1 MSSDLYLA
9 CDIAKEK
16 GLPLVSRLTT
26 EDLKWTLASGSAT
39 ETVTFYIH
47 LKDGGLLFI
56 QLAHSNIGLSPTI
69 QTSARYVR
77 GDVHKFETAN
87 RSSRSFKLSAD
98 KLSVNLDGMSIQH
111 GKNQELAVDLTLKSI
126 QVKFQF
132 TPVES
137 GYKIGEGKTFFNKV
151 NSSNFICHKF
161 IPCGK
166 VTGTIHFD
174 GKDTELDGEG
184 IFIHAL
190 LGLKPHE
197 VASKCNLISFQS
209 EKAALS
215 MLQFETPKSYGCT
228 DVTQGSFVFNDE
240 LVAVTVDNTSRF
252 VATKLDADTK
262 YEVPTE
268 IKYIW
273 SGETLKKEK
282 FHAEMSVKPQ
292 FLIAK
297 IDVLSELPFL
307 LRKVIQT
314 LFTKPYVYQYYDN
327 ADVEVV
333 IGEEKIRFSGKAF
346 YECSF
351 LN

>member
-1 MSSDLYLA
+1 MSSALYLA

-16 GLPLVSRLTT
+16 GLPLASRLTT
-26 EDLKWTLASGSAT
+26 EDFKWTLASGSAT
-39 ETVTFYIH
+39 ETVTYYIH
-47 LKDGGLLFI
+47 LKDGGLLFV

-69 QTSARYVR
+69 QTSARYVS
-77 GDVHKFETAN
+77 GDIHKFETAN
-87 RSSRSFKLSAD
+87 HSSRSFKLSAD
-98 KLSVNLDGMSIQH
+98 RLSVNLDGMSIQH
-111 GKNQELAVDLTLKSI
+111 GKGNEMTVELSLKNI
-126 QVKFQF
+126 HVNFTF
-132 TPVES
+132 TPVDS

-151 NSSNFICHKF
+151 NSNNFICHKF
-161 IPCGK
+161 LPGGR
-166 VTGTIHFD
+166 VTGKIILN
-174 GKDTELDGEG
+174 GKESELAGDG

-197 VASKCNLISFQS
+197 AASKCNLISLQS
-209 EKAALS
+209 ENAALS
-215 MLQFETPKSYGCT
+215 MLQFETPRSYGSK
-228 DVTQGSFVFNDE
+228 DVTQGAFVYNNE
-240 LVAVTVDNTSRF
+240 LVAVTVDNTSSF
-252 VATKLDADTK
+252 VATKLDPDTK

-282 FHAEMSVKPQ
+282 FVAEMTVKPQ
-292 FLIAK
+292 FLLAK

-327 ADVEVV
+327 AEVQVV
-333 IGEEKIRFSGKAF
+333 IGEEKINFNGKAF

>member
-1 MSSDLYLA
+1 MSSALHLA

-16 GLPLVSRLTT
+16 GLPLVSKLTT
-26 EDLKWTLASGSAT
+26 DDLKWSLASGSAT

-47 LKDGGLLFI
+47 LREGGFLSV

-69 QTSARYVR
+69 QTSARYVK
-77 GDVHKFETAN
+77 GDIHKFESAN
-87 RSSRSFKLSAD
+87 RSSRSFKLSDD

-111 GKNQELAVDLTLKSI
+111 GKNREMVVDLALKSI
-126 QVKFQF
+126 SVHFQF
-132 TPVES
+132 VPVDC
-137 GYKIGEGKTFFNKV
+137 GYKIGEGKTFFNKI
-151 NSSNFICHKF
+151 NSNNFICHKF
-161 IPCGK
+161 YPSGK
-166 VTGTIHFD
+166 VTGTVIFD
-174 GKDTELDGEG
+174 NKEEELIGEG

-197 VASKCNLISFQS
+197 VASKCNLISFENENAS
-209 EKAALS
+209 LS
-215 MLQFETPKSYGCT
+215 MLQFETPRTYGCT
-228 DVTQGSFVFNDE
+228 DVTQGAFVLSDE

-252 VATKLDADTK
+252 VTTKLDPETK

-268 IKYIW
+268 IKYTW
-273 SGETLKKEK
+273 LGETLQKEK
-282 FHAEMSVKPQ
+282 FCAEMTVKSQ

-297 IDVLSELPFL
+297 IDVLSELPYL

-314 LFTKPYVYQYYDN
+314 LFTKPYVYQYYDD
-327 ADVEVV
+327 AHVEVV
-333 IGEEKIRFSGKAF
+333 IDEKKLVFNGKAF